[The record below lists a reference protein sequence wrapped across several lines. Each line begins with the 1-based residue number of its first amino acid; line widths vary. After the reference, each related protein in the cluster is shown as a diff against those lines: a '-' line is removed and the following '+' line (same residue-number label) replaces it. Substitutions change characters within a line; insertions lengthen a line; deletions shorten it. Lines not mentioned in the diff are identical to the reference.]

1 MTLTA
6 KVLLA
11 LAALLLAGGGMLV
24 SCQSS
29 TIANRSPIGE
39 RFPSVTAESL
49 DGTEHQLPDELSGEP
64 AVLLLGYVQ
73 NAQFD
78 ADRWLIGLLQAQ
90 TPVKIFEVPTIPG
103 LMVSFFGSRIDQGMR
118 EGIPS
123 EDWGAVVTVYGEQ
136 GEAIVELTGNE
147 SPRNIRV
154 LLLDAEGKIVWMHD
168 RGFSAGKL
176 LELDAAARELLAR

>member
-1 MTLTA
+1 MTFTA
-6 KVLLA
+6 KCFLA
-11 LAALLLAGGGMLV
+11 LTALLLAGGGLLV

-39 RFPSVTAESL
+39 AFPPVKAAGL
-49 DGTEHQLPDELSGEP
+49 DGTEHQLPQELKGAP

-78 ADRWLIGLLQAQ
+78 ADRWLIGLLQAE
-90 TPVKIFEVPTIPG
+90 TPARILEVPTIPG
-103 LMVSFFGSRIDQGMR
+103 LMVSWFGSRIDAGMR

-123 EDWGAVVTVYGEQ
+123 EDWGSVVTVYGEQ

-154 LLLDAEGKIVWMHD
+154 LLLDAEGKVVWMHD

-176 LELDAAARELLAR
+176 LELDAAVRELLAR

>member
-1 MTLTA
+1 MTRTS
-6 KVLLA
+6 KFCLA
-11 LAALLLAGGGMLV
+11 LASLLLAGGGLLV

-29 TIANRSPIGE
+29 TVANRSPIGE
-39 RFPSVTAESL
+39 RFPTTTAEGL
-49 DGTEHQLPDELSGEP
+49 DGTEHQLPGELAGEP

-73 NAQFD
+73 KAQFD

-90 TPVKIFEVPTIPG
+90 TPVRILEVPTIPG
-103 LMVSFFGSRIDQGMR
+103 LMVSWFGSRIDQGMR

-123 EDWGAVVTVYGEQ
+123 EDWASVVTVYGEQ

-176 LELDAAARELLAR
+176 IELDAAARELLAR